1 MKTITLKIIGM
12 HCTSCAINID
22 FELEDIEGVKE
33 AKTHYA
39 KQQTEITFDNEHVAV
54 EEIIAII
61 GKLGYEAVLA
71 PMTTTTSSN
80 SRENSIK

>member
-1 MKTITLKIIGM
+1 LKTVTLKIIGM

-39 KQQTEITFDNEHVAV
+39 KQISEVTFDEQ
-54 EEIIAII
+54 EISLGKII
-61 GKLGYEAVLA
+61 ETIRSLEYEVQ
-71 PMTTTTSSN
+71 PIYE
-80 SRENSIK
+80 R